1 MKAALYDTHGPA
13 AEVLRVEEVEPPEP
27 GPGEVRVKVAVS
39 AINPTDY
46 KSRSGATPRPM
57 DGFQIPHHDGAGTP
71 RLAPSSKEALS
82 GRGTAWRPG
91 STVHSAA
98 VPHRR
103 PDAAIQV
110 QTRWPTRAGSTPSPT
125 ASITPAPSWCG
136 IWNPSMGRG
145 VAPLRLL

>member
-1 MKAALYDTHGPA
+1 MAKWPTTPAPPATSTVLPVSGPSA
-13 AEVLRVEEVEPPEP
+13 NRQ
-27 GPGEVRVKVAVS
+27 RWAV
-39 AINPTDY
+39 I
-46 KSRSGATPRPM
+46 
-57 DGFQIPHHDGAGTP
+57 AGTP

-91 STVHSAA
+91 TTVHSAA

-103 PDAAIQV
+103 PAAASQS